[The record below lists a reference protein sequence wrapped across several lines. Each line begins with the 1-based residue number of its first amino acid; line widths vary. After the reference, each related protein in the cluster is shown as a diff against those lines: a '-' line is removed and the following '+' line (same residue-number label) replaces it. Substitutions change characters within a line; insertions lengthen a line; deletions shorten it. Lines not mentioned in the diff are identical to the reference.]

1 MDVWGDRL
9 DRARKAMARR
19 GIDVLV
25 AFSDENLQ
33 YLSGIVEPSIP
44 VCGALVLPIDREPRM
59 IVMWLDVEA
68 TRRQSHIKDVVGFY
82 GQVYLKLLKVI
93 EALKELSARELVIG
107 IDRIP
112 WASGDVE
119 TVKKTIKDDFPN
131 ASFVNASDMLEELRA
146 VKTSEEIALIRKSAE
161 IADCGME
168 VALEA
173 VKDGVTEIEV
183 AAEAEYAMRKKGSRG
198 FKHQTVVASGR
209 RLFLSHPFASEKKI
223 EKGDVLVVDLG
234 AVYLGYCSDISRTC
248 VVGSSTKAQKDAFE
262 AILGAQSAAFSVL
275 RNNVKMGNVIEEVLK
290 VLREKGCEKYFTT
303 FATGHLVGLKFE
315 EKPMIRP
322 ENSEVKLRS
331 NMVVALLQSPV
342 IAPNIG
348 GLRLE
353 DMSLVTEIGSEILT
367 HCPRELI
374 EV

>member
-1 MDVWGDRL
+1 MDIWEDRL
-9 DRARKAMARR
+9 GRIRKAMAERD
-19 GIDVLV
+19 IDVLV

-33 YLSGIVEPSIP
+33 YLSGIVEPSIS